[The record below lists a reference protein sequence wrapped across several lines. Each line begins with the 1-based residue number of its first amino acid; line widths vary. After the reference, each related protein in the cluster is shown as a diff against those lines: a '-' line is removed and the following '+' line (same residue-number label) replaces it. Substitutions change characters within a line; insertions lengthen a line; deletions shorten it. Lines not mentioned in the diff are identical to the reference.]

1 MRAATGSGPDGPG
14 DRSAQARSGLD
25 RGLLAPA
32 RRSIGA
38 GILSRRTNRAL
49 RKGDPMTAPATPRL
63 SQVLDPE
70 HRGRLMR
77 LARDVSFP
85 QGARIFEAGA
95 RADHFW
101 IVRSGNVA
109 LEMKPHEL
117 DASTVR
123 LMCRSDPALGSTV
136 GQWVGLVLAHR
147 LHAARTRLLDLY
159 TPYGS
164 GPVH

>member
-1 MRAATGSGPDGPG
+1 
-14 DRSAQARSGLD
+14 
-25 RGLLAPA
+25 
-32 RRSIGA
+32 
-38 GILSRRTNRAL
+38 
-49 RKGDPMTAPATPRL
+49 
-63 SQVLDPE
+63 
-70 HRGRLMR
+70 MR

-85 QGARIFEAGA
+85 QGTRIFEAGA

-101 IVRSGNVA
+101 IVRSGTVA
-109 LEMKPHEL
+109 LDMKLSGRSSPVIDTLGFDQLLGWSWLFPPYVWQLGAEAVSPVHAHEL

-123 LMCRSDPALGSTV
+123 LMCRSDPALGSAV

-159 TPYGS
+159 APYGS